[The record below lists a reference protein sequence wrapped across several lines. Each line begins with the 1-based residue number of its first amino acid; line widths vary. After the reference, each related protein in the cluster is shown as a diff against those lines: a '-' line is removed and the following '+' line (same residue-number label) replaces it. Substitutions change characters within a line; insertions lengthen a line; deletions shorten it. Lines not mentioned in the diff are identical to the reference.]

1 MPLSIPP
8 DLKKITQY
16 VRRAEELDKDKNNV
30 ESRLVAYYCRQ
41 YAIQQG
47 IPILQTSPST
57 EGNKCLGTVME
68 SLEKEKKTMSN
79 FSKEESEM
87 LCRKFANKVFDK
99 ADKVDR
105 AGMANK
111 STAKSFYAAASFL
124 DMLQQFEDKD
134 GKDGESTE
142 EEKKSFYAKWK
153 ATDILKAIKE
163 GRDPTPGGY
172 GEEGNDISGG
182 EADDTTAVIPSAP
195 PTYSESEPNNDIP
208 PPVPD
213 APLPPPIL
221 PKAPEVKPSP
231 PNESATDSIAN
242 FVGSFFGKPK
252 SKVSKDNLDDAK
264 ELTKFALK
272 ALESKNTNLAAERLK
287 EALSCLVEEKDS

>member
-1 MPLSIPP
+1 
-8 DLKKITQY
+8 
-16 VRRAEELDKDKNNV
+16 
-30 ESRLVAYYCRQ
+30 
-41 YAIQQG
+41 
-47 IPILQTSPST
+47 
-57 EGNKCLGTVME
+57 
-68 SLEKEKKTMSN
+68 MSN

-124 DMLQQFEDKD
+124 DMLQQFEDGD
-134 GKDGESTE
+134 GKDGEATE

-172 GEEGNDISGG
+172 GEEGNDVNENGG
-182 EADDTTAVIPSAP
+182 SEVEDITGIPSAP
-195 PTYSESEPNNDIP
+195 PAYSETEQTSNDIP
-208 PPVPD
+208 PSVPD
-213 APLPPPIL
+213 VELPPPIL
-221 PKAPEVKPSP
+221 PKAPEVKPSTP
-231 PNESATDSIAN
+231 PTESATDSIAN

-272 ALESKNTNLAAERLK
+272 ALDSKDTNLAAERLK
-287 EALSCLVEEKDS
+287 QALSCLVEEKNS